1 MTQITQT
8 EAIASG
14 YCLGSVRDLHHRC
27 NLWLSFFVAIAA
39 AAAPASSRGS
49 DGAAPSL
56 RIPNAPAR
64 RGDGR
69 TVRIETTPGGGTLAK
84 VHAEVGDYLVVI
96 RPDGELLSLPAAQ
109 TKYTDAEFKP
119 ATKDEI
125 ISGLADGSL
134 KGFKTRQTN
143 RFLYLYNTSEEFYTA
158 TSRIL
163 ETMYPGVFEFFKR
176 QRIEVV
182 DPPTPLVVIMFR
194 TVQEFQRYREMPPG
208 VAAYYDQVTNRVV
221 MYETSGLN
229 QVAPGLAIKQSISTI
244 AHEGTHQIL
253 HNIGVQQ
260 RLSRWPM
267 WISEGIAEYFSPT
280 SVERRVR
287 WKGVAQV
294 NDLRMFELER
304 YLKQA
309 AGDAAKG
316 ETVRVT
322 VAAESLT
329 STGYASA
336 WALTHYLAQRQKAK
350 FLDYLNDISRTG
362 PLEDRSTES
371 EAIFVKHF
379 GNEFATIEQAMIK
392 HLQGLP
398 YTRPELPKAA
408 R

>member
-1 MTQITQT
+1 LLLAAT
-8 EAIASG
+8 
-14 YCLGSVRDLHHRC
+14 
-27 NLWLSFFVAIAA
+27 AA
-39 AAAPASSRGS
+39 AQSSRRGG
-49 DGAAPSL
+49 DDEGPSL
-56 RIPNAPAR
+56 RIPNAPAK

-69 TVRIETTPGGGTLAK
+69 TVRIDAPSAAGTLAK

-96 RPDGELLSLPAAQ
+96 RPEGELMSLPAAQ
-109 TKYTDAEFKP
+109 TKDTDAEFKP

-125 ISGLADGSL
+125 VSTLADGSL
-134 KGFKTRQTN
+134 KGFKIRQTN

-163 ETMYPGVFEFFKR
+163 ETMYPGVCEFFRR
-176 QRIEVV
+176 QRIEVS

-208 VAAYYDQVTNRVV
+208 VAAYYDQITNRVV

-229 QVAPGLAIKQSISTI
+229 QVAPPLAIKQSISTI

-260 RLSRWPM
+260 RLSRWPL

-280 SVERRVR
+280 SVDKRVR

-309 AGDAAKG
+309 ASDATRG
-316 ETVRVT
+316 ETVRLT
-322 VAAESLT
+322 VAAQSLT

-336 WALTHYLAQRQKAK
+336 WGLTHYLAQRQKAK
-350 FLDYLNDISRTG
+350 FLDFLKDVSRTG
-362 PLEDRSTES
+362 PLEDRSAES

-379 GNEFATIEQAMIK
+379 GDEFSTTEQAMIK